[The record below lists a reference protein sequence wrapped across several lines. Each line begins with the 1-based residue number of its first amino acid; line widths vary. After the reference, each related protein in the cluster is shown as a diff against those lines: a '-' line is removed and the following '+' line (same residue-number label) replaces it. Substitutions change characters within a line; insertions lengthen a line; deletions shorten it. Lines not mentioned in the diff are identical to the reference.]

1 MSLTKKTV
9 FFLLWTS
16 LATAVLYFLHITGSQ
31 TIARAILPVSFI
43 SILVALLHGT
53 TTSVLVGFFA
63 PTASFL
69 ATGLPQV
76 DLLLP
81 MVLESVTVGLLAP
94 VFQGKFRNLYLTC
107 VFDFVSAKI
116 VWILAVYLG
125 KSDVK
130 VRVDILSGLVGL
142 GFQLIF
148 IPMVYKIL
156 VKSFKIEKQKGGV

>member
-43 SILVALLHGT
+43 SILVALLHST
-53 TTSVLVGFFA
+53 TTAVLVGFFA
-63 PTASFL
+63 PIASFL

-81 MVLESVTVGLLAP
+81 MILESVTIGLLTP
-94 VFQGKFRNLYLTC
+94 VFHGKFRNLHLTC

-116 VWILAVYLG
+116 VWMLAVYLI

-130 VRVDILSGLVGL
+130 MRVDILSGLIGL

-156 VKSFKIEKQKGGV
+156 VKSFKIEKQKGGI